1 VSGVETRIVEAG
13 DGEQRLDR
21 WFRKHYPDLTFGRLA
36 KLLRTGQV
44 RVDGKRA
51 APSTRIA
58 AGQAIRVPPFGGPA
72 GGGGAGKPAE
82 PRPTP
87 PPLSAAETEAL
98 RARILYRDD
107 WLIALDKP
115 AGLAVQGGSGQTQHL
130 DAMLDSLMFEAVER
144 PRLVHRLDRDT
155 AGVLVLARTA
165 EAARRLGE
173 AFQREGGGEGAR
185 KIYWALVAG
194 VPPKRRSELD
204 LAIGKAGGPGQEK
217 VQADAPDAKSA
228 RTRYHVIASQ
238 ARKASFVMLRPLT
251 GRTHQLR
258 VHMAALGCPILGDGK
273 YGGRQSFLDRPALP
287 KQLMLLARELAIP
300 HPEDGTTVRFT
311 APVPPHFAEAMA
323 ALRFDADGPALEHA
337 AQWLEG

>member
-1 VSGVETRIVEAG
+1 MSGVELRTVGAG
-13 DGEQRLDR
+13 EGEQRLDR
-21 WFRKHYPDLTFGRLA
+21 WFRKHYPELSFGRLA

-51 APSTRIA
+51 ETSTRLVE
-58 AGQAIRVPPFGGPA
+58 GQAIRVPPLEGHGRT
-72 GGGGAGKPAE
+72 GSQPAE
-82 PRPTP
+82 RRPA
-87 PPLSAAETEAL
+87 PPLSEAEAEAL
-98 RARILYRDD
+98 RARILFKDD
-107 WLIALDKP
+107 WLIAIDKP

-130 DAMLDSLMFEAVER
+130 DAMLDALMFEAVER

-165 EAARRLGE
+165 EAARQLGE
-173 AFQREGGGEGAR
+173 AFQREGGGDGAR

-204 LAIGKAGGPGQEK
+204 LPLGKAGAPGREK
-217 VQADAPDAKSA
+217 VRTDVADAKSA
-228 RTRYHVIASQ
+228 RTRYHVIDSH

-273 YGGRQSFLDRPALP
+273 YGGRQSFLERPALP
-287 KQLMLLARELAIP
+287 KQLMLLARELAVP

-323 ALRFDADGPALEHA
+323 ALRFDPSGPALERA
-337 AQWLEG
+337 AEWLEG